1 MLRQTHIEDSFEI
14 PLPSHSNTN
23 KTFKGRETREELSMT
38 RKIGRLV
45 WLGYVF
51 FIIMYVWNYEETPFN
66 PQEFQE
72 TNPPIYVVPWIY
84 DRTLGKWNLITNY
97 PPEIIPKSKLTSE
110 DEISIVNYESN
121 RLDFFFFNFSF
132 FIRLVIIFGQTENQR
147 KIFL

>member
-121 RLDFFFFNFSF
+121 RLDFFFLISLFS
-132 FIRLVIIFGQTENQR
+132 LD
-147 KIFL
+147 